1 MRKRHW
7 QLTAAIGALV
17 FGGLAPAIVR
27 AEAPAAYLDPSLTAK
42 ARAADLVARMT
53 LEEKASQI
61 HNNAVAIPRL
71 GIPAYEWWNEGLH
84 GVARAG
90 EATVF
95 PQAIGMAATWDVPLI
110 HQVADVTA
118 TEFRAKNLKARAP
131 DGSTK
136 RYQGLTVWSPNVN
149 IFRDPRWGRGQET
162 WGEDPHLTTRMGVA
176 FIQGLQGDDTEH
188 PKTIAAVKHYAV
200 HSGPEADRHFDDIH
214 PSKRDVVETYMP
226 AFYAAV
232 TEAKAQSLMCAY
244 NAIDGYP
251 ACANP
256 VYMQDILRREWK
268 FTGHVVSDCAAIA
281 DFHLPTSHKWV
292 KTPEEAVAEALKADT
307 DLICDFPANATAQPV
322 TTVNAVKAG
331 LLPEADLDEAL
342 VRLFEARIRLGLYEA
357 AGEGPW
363 GHITAADYDTPDHRA
378 LAQKTA
384 ESAIVL
390 LKNDGLLPLKGD
402 PRRIAV
408 IGPNAHTVD
417 ALVGNYN
424 GTPSKP
430 VTIVDGLKAR
440 YPNAEITY
448 VEGTG
453 WVAPP
458 LEDVPDAALCVDAA
472 CAQTGIEQA
481 EFDNLRLEGTP
492 VKVGTEKNV
501 YFRWGWPD
509 RQQRDTTI
517 RWSGYLKAGESGAH
531 RFRFTGDDGYRI
543 WIDDQLIADVWDIT
557 WPTSDSDVQLE
568 AGKTYR
574 IRVEAAQKGVREDQ
588 KLQWSRPSAG
598 GDKAIEAA
606 KKADLVVFAAG
617 LTSRLEGEEMRVSA
631 PGFAGGDRTSLDLPA
646 PQQNMLEALHG
657 TGKPVILVLMNGR
670 AMSVNW
676 ADQHIPAIIEAW
688 YPGGEGGHAV
698 ARLIAGD
705 YSPAGRLPL
714 TFYRSAD
721 QLPPFKD
728 YNMDGRTYRYFK
740 GEALYPFGHGLSYTD
755 FTYSQPVLSQTEV
768 KAGDAVTLSVTV
780 INSGQRDGDEVVQVY
795 VSRDHKDA
803 PIRTLRAFKRIGL
816 KAGESQVVTFTLSA
830 HDMSLVDAEGQRRVE
845 AGAVNIWVGGGQPV
859 SRDGLKAAS
868 GAAVSF
874 KVAGSADIAAY

>member
-1 MRKRHW
+1 MNKKYLK
-7 QLTAAIGALV
+7 LTAAIGAVL
-17 FGGLAPAIVR
+17 FGSFSPAIAR
-27 AEAPAAYLDPSLTAK
+27 AEADAPYLDASLSAK

-61 HNNAVAIPRL
+61 HNNAAAIPRL

-95 PQAIGMAATWDVPLI
+95 PQAVGMAATWDVPLI
-110 HQVADVTA
+110 RQVADVTA

-176 FIQGLQGDDTEH
+176 FIQGLQGDDPER

-200 HSGPEADRHFDDIH
+200 HSGPEADRHFDDIY
-214 PSKRDVVETYMP
+214 PSPRDVTETYMP

-256 VYMQDILRREWK
+256 VYMQDVLRQEWK

-281 DFHLPTSHKWV
+281 DFHLPTSHAWV
-292 KTPEEAVAEALKADT
+292 KTPEVAVAEALKADT

-342 VRLFEARIRLGLYEA
+342 VRLFEARIRLGLYDA
-357 AGEGPW
+357 PGTGPW
-363 GHITAADYDTPDHRA
+363 GHITAADYDTAAHRA
-378 LAQKTA
+378 LSQKTA

-390 LKNDGLLPLKGD
+390 LKNDGLLPLKGA
-402 PRRIAV
+402 PRHIAV
-408 IGPNAHTVD
+408 IGPNAHSID

-440 YPNAEITY
+440 YPDAEITY

-458 LEDVPDAALCVDAA
+458 LEDMPDAVLCLDAA
-472 CAQTGIEQA
+472 CAQTGVQQD
-481 EFDNLRLEGTP
+481 EFVNPRVEGAP
-492 VKVGTEKNV
+492 VKASTEKNIT
-501 YFRWGWPD
+501 FRWGWPD
-509 RQQRDTTI
+509 RQQRDTSI
-517 RWSGYLKAGESGAH
+517 RWSGYLKATESGAH

-543 WIDDQLIADVWDIT
+543 WINDQLIADVWDIA

-568 AGKTYR
+568 AGKIYS

-598 GDKAIEAA
+598 GEKALEAA
-606 KKADLVVFAAG
+606 RKADVVVFAAG
-617 LTSRLEGEEMRVSA
+617 LTARLEGEEMRVNA

-646 PQQNMLEALHG
+646 PQQNMLEALHA
-657 TGKPVILVLMNGR
+657 TGKPVVLVLMNGS

-705 YSPAGRLPL
+705 YSPAGRLPV

-728 YNMDGRTYRYFK
+728 YSMNGRTYRYFE
-740 GEALYPFGHGLSYTD
+740 GEALYPFGHGLSYTT
-755 FTYSQPVLSQTEV
+755 FTYDKPVLSRKSV
-768 KAGDAVTLSVTV
+768 RAGESVTLNVTV
-780 INSGQRDGDEVVQVY
+780 TNSGSRDGDEVVQLY
-795 VSRDHKDA
+795 VSPEVPGA
-803 PIRTLRAFKRIGL
+803 PIRALKGFKRVPL
-816 KAGESQVVTFTLSA
+816 KAGESQVVTFTLDAQALS
-830 HDMSLVDAEGQRRVE
+830 MVDADGKRHVR
-845 AGAVNIWVGGGQPV
+845 AGKVNIWVGGGQPV
-859 SRDGLKAAS
+859 SRSGLKAPA
-868 GAAVSF
+868 GAGV
-874 KVAGSADIAAY
+874 VLEVNGSTEIAAY